1 MFIGL
6 KKTNQ
11 LSVKFSGFVS
21 CFKTLGVL
29 KCVVKALHDDKT
41 KLIKYYF
48 PIGILLKNIKC
59 EVSW

>member
-11 LSVKFSGFVS
+11 LSVKFNGFVN
-21 CFKTLGVL
+21 CFKMLGVL

-41 KLIKYYF
+41 KLI
-48 PIGILLKNIKC
+48 N
-59 EVSW
+59 